1 MMLRLDMS
9 TVFEYVLPFSFATVR
24 GIKPSDTWFCGQRL
38 YKMFATKLCYFEN
51 LKVCEMM
58 IKVFNKIQD
67 LGNV

>member
-1 MMLRLDMS
+1 MELSL
-9 TVFEYVLPFSFATVR
+9 VIR
-24 GIKPSDTWFCGQRL
+24 GSVDKDF

-67 LGNV
+67 LGDV